1 MLRLLKILWP
11 ALIPLLIYAGW
22 CIVRYRKKKRGEE
35 VGPIT
40 KGLFLAVLSSLVVA
54 VLCFV
59 LLGAEQK
66 GTGARAY
73 TPTHV
78 QDGVLVPGSFK

>member
-22 CIVRYRKKKRGEE
+22 CVVRYRRKMRGEE
-35 VGPIT
+35 VGPIGR
-40 KGLFLAVLSSLVVA
+40 GLFLALLSSLLVA

-59 LLGAEQK
+59 VLGAEQHA
-66 GTGARAY
+66 TGERAY
-73 TPTHV
+73 VPAHV
-78 QDGVLVPGSFK
+78 ENGTLVPGRFE